1 MIHQEEKT
9 EGTNFYCCLN
19 KCFLYFILISRVFTY
34 FLLFACVLSHFS
46 PVGLFATLWPTSLL
60 YPWDSPGKNTG
71 VGCHVLLQGISPTQR
86 LNPSLLHPLHW
97 QAGSFP
103 LSPLGKPKV

>member
-34 FLLFACVLSHFS
+34 FLLFASHLS

-71 VGCHVLLQGISPTQR
+71 VGCHALLQGIFPTQGSY
-86 LNPSLLHPLHW
+86 LPLPHYTYI
-97 QAGSFP
+97 
-103 LSPLGKPKV
+103 LYH